1 MIKSG
6 IVFLRELIIDFMI
19 NKIVIPA
26 GGLGTRL
33 LPVTKEIP
41 KEMMPLF
48 LHGKNGEI
56 IVKPLI
62 QIIYE
67 KFFKFGL
74 REYCIIVGK
83 QKRTIEDHFKLN
95 QEFLKNFNKNSNF
108 RTDLEKFYS
117 MLNKSKI
124 SWVNQPN
131 PKGFGDAVKHAGLF
145 VGNDDF
151 LVTAGDTLLPTGDKI
166 IKKLMNSKLQGEN
179 DAIILLKKVSNP
191 KRFGVAVVKK
201 EKNRMKVI
209 NVEEKP
215 KKPKSNLS
223 IVALYRFRPSI
234 IKALNEIKPKK
245 TELQLTSGIQK
256 LIDWGGNVSAII
268 LDDKDEVIDIGTGES
283 YLNTITKF
291 KAI

>member
-1 MIKSG
+1 
-6 IVFLRELIIDFMI
+6 MI

-33 LPVTKEIP
+33 LPITKVMP

-48 LHGKNGEI
+48 LHGKNEEI

-74 REYCIIVGK
+74 REYCVIVGK
-83 QKRTIEDHFKLN
+83 QKRTIKDHFTPN
-95 QEFLKNFNKNSNF
+95 QEFLRNFHKNTRF
-108 RTDLEKFYS
+108 RTDLEKFHS

-124 SWVNQPN
+124 FWVNQPN
-131 PKGFGDAVKHAGLF
+131 PMGFGDAVKHAGSF

-166 IKKLMNSKLQGEN
+166 IRKLLNSKLQGEN

-191 KRFGVAVVKK
+191 KRFGVAVITE
-201 EKNRMKVI
+201 EKHKIKVI

-215 KKPKSNLS
+215 EKPKSNLS

-234 IKALNEIKPKK
+234 IKALKEIKPEK

-268 LDDKDEVIDIGTGES
+268 LDEKDQVIDIGTAES
-283 YLNTITKF
+283 YLDTIIRY

>member
-1 MIKSG
+1 
-6 IVFLRELIIDFMI
+6 MI

-33 LPVTKEIP
+33 LPITKVIP

-48 LHGKNGEI
+48 LHDKNGEI

-74 REYCIIVGK
+74 REYCVIVGK
-83 QKRTIEDHFKLN
+83 QKRTIKDHFTPN
-95 QEFLKNFNKNSNF
+95 QEFLRNFHKNTRF
-108 RTDLEKFYS
+108 RTDLEKFHS

-124 SWVNQPN
+124 FWVNQPN
-131 PKGFGDAVKHAGLF
+131 PSGFGDAVKHAGSF

-166 IKKLMNSKLQGEN
+166 IKKLLNSKLQGEN

-191 KRFGVAVVKK
+191 KRFGVAVITE
-201 EKNRMKVI
+201 EKHKIKVI

-215 KKPKSNLS
+215 EKPKSNLS

-234 IKALNEIKPKK
+234 IKALKEIKPEK

-268 LDDKDEVIDIGTGES
+268 LDEKDQVIDIGTAES
-283 YLNTITKF
+283 YLDTIIRY

>member
-1 MIKSG
+1 
-6 IVFLRELIIDFMI
+6 MI

-48 LHGKNGEI
+48 LQGGNGEI

-62 QIIYE
+62 QIIFE
-67 KFFKFGL
+67 KFYNFGL

-83 QKRTIEDHFKLN
+83 QKRTIEDHFLPN
-95 QEFLKNFNKNSNF
+95 REFLKNFQKKSRF
-108 RTDLEKFYS
+108 RMDLEKFYS
-117 MLNKSKI
+117 MLDKSKI
-124 SWVNQPN
+124 FWMNQPK
-131 PKGFGDAVKHAGLF
+131 PLGFGDAVKHAESF

-166 IKKLMNSKLQGEN
+166 IKKLLKAKLEGEN
-179 DAIILLKKVSNP
+179 DAILLLKKVSDP
-191 KRFGVAVVKK
+191 RRFGVAVVERKDN
-201 EKNRMKVI
+201 ELQVV

-215 KKPKSNLS
+215 KNPKSNFS
-223 IVALYRFRPSI
+223 IVALYRFKPSI
-234 IKALNEIKPKK
+234 FKALKEVKNNKK
-245 TELQLTSGIQK
+245 ELQLTSGIQK
-256 LIDWGGNVSAII
+256 LIDWGGNISAIE
-268 LDDKDEVIDIGTGES
+268 LNQKDDVIDIGTGDS

>member
-1 MIKSG
+1 
-6 IVFLRELIIDFMI
+6 MI

-33 LPVTKEIP
+33 LPITKVMP

-48 LHGKNGEI
+48 LHDKNGEI

-74 REYCIIVGK
+74 REYCVIVGK
-83 QKRTIEDHFKLN
+83 QKRTIKDHFTPN
-95 QEFLKNFNKNSNF
+95 QKFLRNFHKNTRF
-108 RTDLEKFYS
+108 RTDLEKFHS

-124 SWVNQPN
+124 FWVNQPN
-131 PKGFGDAVKHAGLF
+131 PRGFGDAVKHAGSF

-166 IKKLMNSKLQGEN
+166 IKKLLNSKLQGEN

-191 KRFGVAVVKK
+191 KRFGVAVIK
-201 EKNRMKVI
+201 EEKHKIKVI

-234 IKALNEIKPKK
+234 IKALNEIKPNK

-268 LDDKDEVIDIGTGES
+268 LDEKDQVIDIGTAES
-283 YLNTITKF
+283 YLETIIRY

>member
-1 MIKSG
+1 MIK
-6 IVFLRELIIDFMI
+6 
-19 NKIVIPA
+19 KIVIPA

-33 LPVTKEIP
+33 LPITKVMP

-83 QKRTIEDHFKLN
+83 QKRTIKDHFTPN
-95 QEFLKNFNKNSNF
+95 QEFLRNFHKNTRF
-108 RTDLEKFYS
+108 RTDLEKFHS

-124 SWVNQPN
+124 FWVNQPN
-131 PKGFGDAVKHAGLF
+131 PSGFGDAVKHAGSF

-166 IKKLMNSKLQGEN
+166 IKKLLNSKLQGKN

-191 KRFGVAVVKK
+191 KRFGVAVIK
-201 EKNRMKVI
+201 EEKHKIKVI

-234 IKALNEIKPKK
+234 IKALNEIKPNK

-268 LDDKDEVIDIGTGES
+268 LDEKDQVIDIGTADS
-283 YLNTITKF
+283 YLDTIIRY

>member
-1 MIKSG
+1 
-6 IVFLRELIIDFMI
+6 MI

-33 LPVTKEIP
+33 LPITKVMP

-48 LHGKNGEI
+48 VHGKNGEI

-74 REYCIIVGK
+74 REYCVIVGK
-83 QKRTIEDHFKLN
+83 QKRTIKDHFTPN
-95 QEFLKNFNKNSNF
+95 QEFLRNFHKNTRF
-108 RTDLEKFYS
+108 RTDLEKFHS

-124 SWVNQPN
+124 FWVNQPN
-131 PKGFGDAVKHAGLF
+131 PMGFGDAVKHAGSF

-166 IKKLMNSKLQGEN
+166 IRKLLNSKLQGEN

-191 KRFGVAVVKK
+191 KRFGVAVITEEENKI
-201 EKNRMKVI
+201 KVI

-234 IKALNEIKPKK
+234 IKALKEIKPDK

-268 LDDKDEVIDIGTGES
+268 LDEKDQVIDIGTADS
-283 YLNTITKF
+283 YLETIIRH

>member
-1 MIKSG
+1 
-6 IVFLRELIIDFMI
+6 MI

-33 LPVTKEIP
+33 LPITKVIP

-83 QKRTIEDHFKLN
+83 QKRTIKDHFTPN
-95 QEFLKNFNKNSNF
+95 QEFLRNFHKNTRF
-108 RTDLEKFYS
+108 RTDLEKFHS

-124 SWVNQPN
+124 FWVNQPN
-131 PKGFGDAVKHAGLF
+131 PRGFGDAVKHAGSF

-166 IKKLMNSKLQGEN
+166 IKKLLNSKLQGKN

-191 KRFGVAVVKK
+191 KRFGVAVIK
-201 EKNRMKVI
+201 EEKHKIKVI

-234 IKALNEIKPKK
+234 IKALNEIKPNK

-268 LDDKDEVIDIGTGES
+268 LDEKDQVIDIGTADS
-283 YLNTITKF
+283 YLETIIRY

>member
-1 MIKSG
+1 MIK
-6 IVFLRELIIDFMI
+6 
-19 NKIVIPA
+19 KIVIPA

-33 LPVTKEIP
+33 LPITKVMP

-67 KFFKFGL
+67 KFVKFGL

-83 QKRTIEDHFKLN
+83 QKRTIKDHFTPN
-95 QEFLKNFNKNSNF
+95 QEFLRNFHKNTRF
-108 RTDLEKFYS
+108 RTDLEKFHS

-124 SWVNQPN
+124 FWVNQPN
-131 PKGFGDAVKHAGLF
+131 PSGFGDAVKHAGSF

-166 IKKLMNSKLQGEN
+166 IKKLLNSKLQGKN

-191 KRFGVAVVKK
+191 KRFGVAVIK
-201 EKNRMKVI
+201 EEKHKIKVI

-234 IKALNEIKPKK
+234 IKALNEIKPNK

-268 LDDKDEVIDIGTGES
+268 LDEKDQVIDIGTADS
-283 YLNTITKF
+283 YLETIIRY

>member
-1 MIKSG
+1 MIK
-6 IVFLRELIIDFMI
+6 
-19 NKIVIPA
+19 KIVIPV

-33 LPVTKEIP
+33 LPITKVIP

-48 LHGKNGEI
+48 LHGKNGTI

-74 REYCIIVGK
+74 REYCVIVGK
-83 QKRTIEDHFKLN
+83 QKRTIKDHFTPN
-95 QEFLKNFNKNSNF
+95 QEFLRNFHKNTRF
-108 RTDLEKFYS
+108 RTDLEKFHS

-124 SWVNQPN
+124 FWVNQPN
-131 PKGFGDAVKHAGLF
+131 PSGFGDAVKHAGSF

-166 IKKLMNSKLQGEN
+166 IKKLLNSKLQGEN

-191 KRFGVAVVKK
+191 KRFGVAVIK
-201 EKNRMKVI
+201 EEKHKIKVI

-234 IKALNEIKPKK
+234 IKALNEIKPNK

-268 LDDKDEVIDIGTGES
+268 LDEKDQVIDIGTAES
-283 YLNTITKF
+283 YLETIIRY

>member
-1 MIKSG
+1 
-6 IVFLRELIIDFMI
+6 MI

-33 LPVTKEIP
+33 LPITKVMP

-48 LHGKNGEI
+48 LHGKNGAI

-74 REYCIIVGK
+74 REYCVIVGK
-83 QKRTIEDHFKLN
+83 QKRTIKDHFTPN
-95 QEFLKNFNKNSNF
+95 QDFLRNFHKNTRF

-117 MLNKSKI
+117 MLNESKI
-124 SWVNQPN
+124 FWVNQPN
-131 PKGFGDAVKHAGLF
+131 PRGFGDAVKHAGSF

-166 IKKLMNSKLQGEN
+166 IKKLLNSKLQGEN

-191 KRFGVAVVKK
+191 KRFGVAVIK
-201 EKNRMKVI
+201 EEKHKIKVI

-234 IKALNEIKPKK
+234 IKALNEIKPNK

-268 LDDKDEVIDIGTGES
+268 LDEKDQVIDIGTAES
-283 YLNTITKF
+283 YLETIIRY

>member
-1 MIKSG
+1 
-6 IVFLRELIIDFMI
+6 MI

-33 LPVTKEIP
+33 LPITKVMP

-48 LHGKNGEI
+48 LHGKNGAI

-74 REYCIIVGK
+74 REYCVIVGK
-83 QKRTIEDHFKLN
+83 QKRTIKDHFTPN
-95 QEFLKNFNKNSNF
+95 QDFLRNFHKNTRF

-117 MLNKSKI
+117 MLNESKI
-124 SWVNQPN
+124 FWVNQPN
-131 PKGFGDAVKHAGLF
+131 PRGFGDAVKHAGSF

-166 IKKLMNSKLQGEN
+166 IKKMLNSKLQGEN
-179 DAIILLKKVSNP
+179 DAVILLKKVSNP
-191 KRFGVAVVKK
+191 KRFGVAVIK
-201 EKNRMKVI
+201 EEKHKIKVI

-234 IKALNEIKPKK
+234 IKALNEIKPNK

-268 LDDKDEVIDIGTGES
+268 LDEKDQVIDIGTADS
-283 YLNTITKF
+283 YLETIIRY

>member
-1 MIKSG
+1 
-6 IVFLRELIIDFMI
+6 MI

-33 LPVTKEIP
+33 LPITKVIP

-74 REYCIIVGK
+74 REYCVIVGK
-83 QKRTIEDHFKLN
+83 QKRTIKDHFTPN
-95 QEFLKNFNKNSNF
+95 QEFLRNFHKNTRF
-108 RTDLEKFYS
+108 RTDLEKFHS

-124 SWVNQPN
+124 FWVNQPN
-131 PKGFGDAVKHAGLF
+131 PSGFGDAVKHAGSF

-166 IKKLMNSKLQGEN
+166 IKKLLNSKLQGKN

-191 KRFGVAVVKK
+191 KRFGVAVIK
-201 EKNRMKVI
+201 EEKHKIKVI

-234 IKALNEIKPKK
+234 IKALNEIKPNK

-268 LDDKDEVIDIGTGES
+268 LDEKDQVIDIGTADS
-283 YLNTITKF
+283 YLETIIRY

>member
-1 MIKSG
+1 
-6 IVFLRELIIDFMI
+6 MI

-33 LPVTKEIP
+33 LPITKVMP

-48 LHGKNGEI
+48 LHGKNEEI

-74 REYCIIVGK
+74 REYCVIVGK
-83 QKRTIEDHFKLN
+83 QKRTIKDHFTPN
-95 QEFLKNFNKNSNF
+95 QEFLRNFHKNTRF
-108 RTDLEKFYS
+108 RTDLEKFHS

-124 SWVNQPN
+124 FWVNQPN
-131 PKGFGDAVKHAGLF
+131 PMGFGDAVKHAGSF

-166 IKKLMNSKLQGEN
+166 IRKLLNSKLQGEN

-191 KRFGVAVVKK
+191 KRFGVAVITE
-201 EKNRMKVI
+201 EKHKIKVI

-215 KKPKSNLS
+215 EKPKSNLS

-234 IKALNEIKPKK
+234 IKALKEIKPEK

-268 LDDKDEVIDIGTGES
+268 LDEKDQVIDIGTAES
-283 YLNTITKF
+283 YLETIIRY

>member
-1 MIKSG
+1 
-6 IVFLRELIIDFMI
+6 MI

-33 LPVTKEIP
+33 LPITKVIP

-48 LHGKNGEI
+48 LHDKNGEI

-83 QKRTIEDHFKLN
+83 QKRTIKDHFTPN
-95 QEFLKNFNKNSNF
+95 QEFLRNFHKNTRF
-108 RTDLEKFYS
+108 RTDLEKFHS

-124 SWVNQPN
+124 CWVNQPN
-131 PKGFGDAVKHAGLF
+131 PMGFGDAVKHAGSF

-166 IKKLMNSKLQGEN
+166 IRKLLNSKLQGEN

-191 KRFGVAVVKK
+191 KRFGVAVITE
-201 EKNRMKVI
+201 EKQKMKVI

-234 IKALNEIKPKK
+234 IKALNEIKPDK

-268 LDDKDEVIDIGTGES
+268 LDEKDQVIDIGTADS
-283 YLNTITKF
+283 YLETIIRH